1 MTNEFMYGQSTALIV
16 FLLLAC
22 MLIATELAYR
32 NGLRKQMVA
41 NDAAKSQINT
51 LQASMLGLLALL
63 LSFAF
68 SLALQRF
75 DERNQSVVNEANA
88 IGTTYLRTQLLPVSV
103 REQTKT
109 MLKRYIDLRV
119 EEGQVSLADVEKRD
133 ALIKKTSQISDQLWA
148 LAMKSVE
155 LDKSA
160 VTTGMF
166 VQSLNDTI
174 DAFGKR
180 DAGLQR
186 HVPETVVLLLL
197 ITIIMTA
204 ATIGY
209 ASGLTG
215 QRAVFATLA
224 LQILISM
231 AVFLTIDLDRPRRGF
246 IQVSQLSML
255 SLQQSVH
262 AGSN

>member
-88 IGTTYLRTQLLPVSV
+88 IGTTYLRTQLLPLSV
-103 REQTKT
+103 REHTQT
-109 MLKRYIDLRV
+109 MLKQYIDLRV

-133 ALIKKTSQISDQLWA
+133 VLIKKTSQISDQLWA

-255 SLQQSVH
+255 NLQQSVH
-262 AGSN
+262 AKQ

>member
-1 MTNEFMYGQSTALIV
+1 MINEFMYGQSTALIV
-16 FLLLAC
+16 LLLLVG

-32 NGLRKQMVA
+32 NGLRKQSDA

-63 LSFAF
+63 LSFVF

-75 DERNQSVVNEANA
+75 DERSQFVVNEANA
-88 IGTTYLRTQLLPVSV
+88 IGTTYLRTQLLPLSI
-103 REQTKT
+103 RDQAQA
-109 MLKRYIDLRV
+109 MLKQYVDVRV
-119 EEGQVSLADVEKRD
+119 EEGQVNLAEIEKRE
-133 ALIKKTSQISDQLWA
+133 ALVKKSSQISEQLWA

-155 LDKSA
+155 LDKNA

-166 VQSLNDTI
+166 MQSLNDTI

-180 DAGLQR
+180 EAGLQR

-215 QRAVFATLA
+215 QRAVFATLV

-246 IQVSQLSML
+246 IQVSQASMV
-255 SLQQSVH
+255 SLQQSIH
-262 AGSN
+262 SAIK